1 MPSISN
7 ALAPGQS
14 YDPMSSIDNSPA
26 ARAARLGISVDQLP
40 TLGGSGTSS
49 SGVRYGGGL
58 GYALVPDVT
67 NLETQSSKDIADLL
81 NPPSVFPDTSRQAG
95 ELAAARGIP
104 GTAAAY
110 GTALR
115 MTDEERLKR
124 MALGQNMLSSAYQR
138 TLPYAL
144 TPWQQSQIDYQNRE
158 LALRAAG
165 VGGAGGGRGGPSI
178 GYGGGLPSY
187 PSPGTSSVSGGYPSP
202 VAYPGTGPKTEIQ
215 DTRGVYPNPSAPML
229 PLYPGESSSFDFGNP
244 PAPNYEGGTYAS
256 PVPYNPAIDTYN
268 YGGDA
273 EAGGG
278 MGAYEGAGGL
288 DNLINDY
295 LNSGGYE

>member
-1 MPSISN
+1 MPSISGN
-7 ALAPGQS
+7 
-14 YDPMSSIDNSPA
+14 
-26 ARAARLGISVDQLP
+26 
-40 TLGGSGTSS
+40 LGGGGTVLTSFPSSSTSS
-49 SGVRYGGGL
+49 SGINYGGSL

-67 NLETQSSKDIADLL
+67 NLENQSSKDIADLL

-165 VGGAGGGRGGPSI
+165 AAGGGGGRGGPSI

-187 PSPGTSSVSGGYPSP
+187 PSPGTASVSGGYPAP
-202 VAYPGTGPKTEIQ
+202 VAYPGTGPMDDHQSTLAS
-215 DTRGVYPNPSAPML
+215 YPNPSAPML
-229 PLYPGESSSFDFGNP
+229 PLYPGEGSSFDFGNP

>member
-1 MPSISN
+1 MPSISGN
-7 ALAPGQS
+7 
-14 YDPMSSIDNSPA
+14 
-26 ARAARLGISVDQLP
+26 
-40 TLGGSGTSS
+40 LGGGGTVLTSFPSSSTSS
-49 SGVRYGGGL
+49 SGINYGGSL

-95 ELAAARGIP
+95 ELAAARGVP

-158 LALRAAG
+158 LALREAG
-165 VGGAGGGRGGPSI
+165 AGGAGGRGGPSI

-187 PSPGTSSVSGGYPSP
+187 PSPGVSSVSGSP
-202 VAYPGTGPKTEIQ
+202 GPVSFSGTAAPGTGLQWTVP
-215 DTRGVYPNPSAPML
+215 GVQSGGYQPPI
-229 PLYPGESSSFDFGNP
+229 YPGESSSFDFGNP